1 MAKSSTTDLARR
13 TLDIIPLV
21 MRVMS
26 AEMRSSQH
34 GVIANHVSTLGM
46 LQFRP
51 YTLTELA
58 DRHSVSSPTMSSTIT
73 TLEGRGWV
81 KRDRDQQDRRVVWV
95 SITPQGQQVLDDIQ
109 DKVVQRIA
117 ALLDDLS
124 EADEARLIDGLTV
137 LRDAFAAALNRD
149 PAFRHDVE

>member
-1 MAKSSTTDLARR
+1 MAKPSTTSLARR

-34 GVIANHVSTLGM
+34 GVVANHVSTLGM

-81 KRDRDQQDRRVVWV
+81 KRERDQADRRVVWV
-95 SITPQGQQVLDDIQ
+95 SITPTGQEVLDDIQ
-109 DKVVQRIA
+109 DKVAQRIA
-117 ALLDDLS
+117 ALLDGLS
-124 EADEARLIDGLTV
+124 DEDEARLIDGLTV
-137 LRDAFAAALNRD
+137 LRDAFAAALDRD
-149 PAFRHDVE
+149 PLFRHDVE